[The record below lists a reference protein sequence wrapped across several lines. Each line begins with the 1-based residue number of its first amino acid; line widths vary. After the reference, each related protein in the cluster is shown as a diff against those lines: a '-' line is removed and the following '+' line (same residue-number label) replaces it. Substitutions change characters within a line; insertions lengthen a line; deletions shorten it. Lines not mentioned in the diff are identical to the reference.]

1 MDEQPGGREHW
12 NAFSAQKGACQCR
25 FAICDSMRNTFS
37 AQKSDGSS
45 GGCSVRQLR
54 HVSSPAAVST
64 AQKGEC
70 QCRFAISDSMRNTFS
85 AQKSDDSSES
95 CSVRP
100 AARKHTGR
108 CLEAL

>member
-45 GGCSVRQLR
+45 G
-54 HVSSPAAVST
+54 
-64 AQKGEC
+64 
-70 QCRFAISDSMRNTFS
+70 
-85 AQKSDDSSES
+85 S
-95 CSVRP
+95 CSVSPQLASTQTDALR
-100 AARKHTGR
+100 R
-108 CLEAL
+108 CEK